1 MKYVYANLVIVVV
14 YVDDWLMTRSDEWH
28 HHRRARVL
36 WFLKIGENVVNK
48 EEDKVSIGAKSGDK
62 DGQRWQRRQW
72 QQHHQ
77 MKQGRES
84 ETEGNESEQGHES
97 KS

>member
-36 WFLKIGENVVNK
+36 WFLKIGESLCGGRT
-48 EEDKVSIGAKSGDK
+48 EAHE
-62 DGQRWQRRQW
+62 
-72 QQHHQ
+72 
-77 MKQGRES
+77 GREKTNAGCTD
-84 ETEGNESEQGHES
+84 EEEAR
-97 KS
+97 KKKFF

>member
-62 DGQRWQRRQW
+62 DGQR
-72 QQHHQ
+72 
-77 MKQGRES
+77 
-84 ETEGNESEQGHES
+84 
-97 KS
+97 